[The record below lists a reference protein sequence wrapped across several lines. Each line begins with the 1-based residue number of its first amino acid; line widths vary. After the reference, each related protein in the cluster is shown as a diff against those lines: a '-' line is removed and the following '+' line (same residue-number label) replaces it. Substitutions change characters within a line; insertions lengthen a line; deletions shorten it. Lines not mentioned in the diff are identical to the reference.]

1 MGLFGR
7 LLRGLIESPEERT
20 ERYQR
25 QIDEWDRRE
34 AEEALEEEYDEED
47 GIEDAD
53 Y

>member
-1 MGLFGR
+1 MGLIGR
-7 LLRGLIESPEERT
+7 LLRGLVESPEERT
-20 ERYQR
+20 ERYQKKN
-25 QIDEWDRRE
+25 DEWERQE

>member
-1 MGLFGR
+1 MGLLGR
-7 LLRGLIESPEERT
+7 LLRSFGESPEERT
-20 ERYQR
+20 KRYQR
-25 QIDEWDRRE
+25 QIDEWDRQE